1 MSAEAFADMPSL
13 AELDLSKNKL
23 IADAVDGPIFNLPQL
38 KILNLAF
45 NKLSKLNNKLLTSL
59 GSLRRLDV
67 SHNGITEM
75 EEDVL
80 QSVQH
85 LDYLNISYNNLREF
99 KPRTFSGLVKLF
111 ELDASNNELLALAD
125 KLLADQRDLE
135 YVSFANNQIQ
145 VKATQERLNVPW
157 SSDYGRRLMS

>member
-1 MSAEAFADMPSL
+1 LTFHQISRVSAEAFADMPSL
-13 AELDLSKNKL
+13 AELDLGRNKL
-23 IADAVDGPIFNLPQL
+23 IADAVDGPIFNLPHL
-38 KILNLAF
+38 KILNLSF

-85 LDYLNISYNNLREF
+85 LDYLNISFNNLREF
-99 KPRTFSGLVKLF
+99 HSKTFSGLVKLF
-111 ELDASNNELLALAD
+111 ELDAGNNELSTLSD
-125 KLLADQRDLE
+125 KLLADQRELE
-135 YVSFANNQIQ
+135 YLSFANNQIQ
-145 VKATQERLNVPW
+145 VKYV
-157 SSDYGRRLMS
+157 

>member
-1 MSAEAFADMPSL
+1 MSSDFVLQVSRVSAEAFADMPSL

-80 QSVQH
+80 ESVRH
-85 LDYLNISYNNLREF
+85 LDYLNISFNNLREF
-99 KPRTFSGLVKLF
+99 KPRTFAGLVKLF
-111 ELDASNNELLALAD
+111 ELDACNNELVALSD

-145 VKATQERLNVPW
+145 VRCGFN
-157 SSDYGRRLMS
+157 